1 MTTKLAPHQIAQSV
15 YDIPNEAIRTT
26 IQNMEIAIELSA
38 DDGDSVEARKPLFAG
53 SATVVS
59 GTPSGTVV
67 AEGDVRYFSEYLVA
81 VNVLSAVTAS
91 GLKIQVEVSPSDTDD
106 VWHYDSQIIPELSVP
121 NTGFDHIKAST
132 IGPWRRARA
141 KIIHNGFTSGSFN
154 IYANGR

>member
-1 MTTKLAPHQIAQSV
+1 MTTKLAPHQIVQSV
-15 YDIPNEAIRTT
+15 YDEANTAVRTT
-26 IQNMEIAIELSA
+26 IQNMEIAVELSA
-38 DDGDSVEARKPLFAG
+38 DDGDSVEARQPLFAG

-67 AEGDVRYFSEYLVA
+67 AQGDVRYFAEYLVA
-81 VNVLSAVTAS
+81 VNVISAVTAS

-121 NTGFDHIKAST
+121 HSGFDHIKTST

-141 KIIHNGFTSGSFN
+141 KIIHNNFTAGSFKL
-154 IYANGR
+154 YANGR